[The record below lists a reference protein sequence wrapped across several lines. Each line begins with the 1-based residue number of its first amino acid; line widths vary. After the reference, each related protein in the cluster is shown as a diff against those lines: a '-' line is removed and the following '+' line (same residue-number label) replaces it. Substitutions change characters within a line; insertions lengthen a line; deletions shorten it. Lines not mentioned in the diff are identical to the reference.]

1 MINKRYKRDY
11 RPQEN
16 LRQFSLNNSKGIDET
31 KPITDT
37 DTVLEMENLTVND
50 DGTLSLRKRMQPA
63 YTASSE
69 TLAILWTGEHTF
81 GRKHDGT
88 YGLFNRTGG
97 SEVTVVFEGNDYY
110 TNEAK
115 ELLWALSSEYFD
127 FTNASFVNTSD
138 TTVIGNCLVSATR
151 MAETALL
158 DAALYDTIDTYLPR
172 YVQISNAE
180 GIFKVRVISPELNRI
195 DGSSTIPLN
204 PNMTLDNPYA
214 VRDGYANTVPSVSG
228 MLLYESAS
236 DITISDETVDV
247 LEETWNGDAVFESGA
262 EVAHIFEREGNCSV
276 SVVTETANQIPRLTF
291 INVPDDGRTE
301 DPIYYHST
309 VSDISVEKTDSENN
323 YHDLSYGI
331 SDYCNF
337 SYEFSPLEY
346 VFSYPT
352 SVYSSFTF
360 KTDNV
365 ETGDSF
371 KGLYVWNW
379 NVPNEKN
386 ISKIVFACKYPN
398 WSEQYNF
405 SYFSGV
411 AHIYKTDGS
420 VLYEDLRGVSAL
432 VSLDETLYI
441 VQIGCETYEHLGLFE
456 IDVVGKTFTRRAYY
470 TEEDAIARANST
482 TLAQYSPSFND
493 LFFNISIVLRS
504 MKLTIS
510 KNDLYV
516 DDDFFQTRVSELTE
530 SVKKSYRAVTGVP
543 NNPNF
548 NKYILKAFCNL
559 PSVKDTYYATWDY
572 SVDNVSWNP
581 YGYFDFTKYGNVK
594 FVEVPNE
601 QYSPPL
607 NVEELPDADADGNA
621 RYVQRPYVALNPGNS
636 SDSIISSASED
647 VSRIDVLPLAY
658 LKTIYSV
665 AEQSALLLRFSIITL
680 RESSTDGAGDVT
692 YRQNALVASQIWS
705 PSIQTSVDYLET
717 DLPNAVLGEKLYYK
731 KSLYSFG
738 TEEHDSFSYVTNPDS
753 FVTPLYNILDL
764 DVRAKD
770 FVHAVVPWRDYIMS
784 FAEHSI
790 HLSSR
795 LEDGFTTR
803 TVSTSLGVPY
813 QDRYSAKSI
822 LNGVIF
828 KSGSKVYYAYP
839 NPYAS
844 SDNVLNLTHVSKPV
858 DHILDSVST
867 EVQTYA
873 AVVDNQYV
881 LLIPQKDHTL
891 CLAYDASSRRW
902 ERYTYP
908 VIFDKM
914 FEDRFGTFTV
924 FNNTRNIEYTLF
936 EEDLTTA
943 LPRVELSL
951 YGYSDNTTA
960 SEVHPINFSWD
971 TGQKTDSVSNTK
983 QFVESKLVFATLD
996 ERDSFPFTLYVAI
1009 DGDPRVTTMDVSTDS
1024 PFWKPN
1030 DFGSS
1035 DPSKGVL
1042 NTNIRLG
1049 GAETPATGAFN
1060 TLRQLVVRYS
1070 GKGKSI
1076 RHVIQGESV
1085 CNFKLYETYVRYKN
1099 INGK

>member
-1 MINKRYKRDY
+1 MINKRYRRDY

-16 LRQFSLNNSKGIDET
+16 LRQFSLNNSRGIDET

-63 YTASSE
+63 YIASSE

-81 GRKHDGT
+81 GRKLDGT
-88 YGLFNRTGG
+88 YGLFNRVDR
-97 SEVTVVFEGNDYY
+97 SEVMVIFEGNDYY
-110 TNEAK
+110 TSEAK
-115 ELLWALSSEYFD
+115 ELSWALSSDYFD

-138 TTVIGNCLVSATR
+138 TTVIGNCRVSATR
-151 MAETALL
+151 MAEAALL
-158 DAALYDTIDTYLPR
+158 DAALYDAIDDVYLPR
-172 YVQISNAE
+172 YVQISNTE
-180 GIFKVRVISPELNRI
+180 DVFKVRIINPELNRI
-195 DGSSTIPLN
+195 DGSSNVPLN

-228 MLLYESAS
+228 MLLYESTADVTTSNEHVSILSDTKTADAKFEAS
-236 DITISDETVDV
+236 PETACEFKTD
-247 LEETWNGDAVFESGA
+247 GD
-262 EVAHIFEREGNCSV
+262 CSV
-276 SVVTETANQIPRLTF
+276 SVVTDTLNHVPRLSF
-291 INVPDDGRTE
+291 INVPDNGMAE
-301 DPIYYHST
+301 PVYYYT
-309 VSDISVEKTDSENN
+309 KVSNIAVEKIDSENK
-323 YHDLSYGI
+323 YHDLSDGI

-346 VFSYPT
+346 VFSYTT
-352 SVYSSFTF
+352 STYSHFTF
-360 KTDNV
+360 KTNNV

-379 NVPNEKN
+379 DVPNEKN

-398 WSEQYNF
+398 WSSQHSYD
-405 SYFSGV
+405 YFSGV

-420 VLYEDLRGVSAL
+420 VLYEDLWGESTL
-432 VSLDETLYI
+432 VNLDKTLYR
-441 VQIGCETYEHLGLFE
+441 VQIDCATYGHLGLFE
-456 IDVVGKTFTRRAYY
+456 IDVVGQTFTRRVYY
-470 TEEDAIARANST
+470 TDADAIAGTNFT
-482 TLAQYSPSFND
+482 MLAQYSPSFSD
-493 LFFNISIVLRS
+493 LFLNNTIVLRS
-504 MKLTIS
+504 IKLTIS
-510 KNDLYV
+510 KTGRYV
-516 DDDFFQTRVSELTE
+516 ADAFFQTRVSELTE
-530 SVKKSYRAVTGVP
+530 NVKKSYRAVTSVP

-548 NKYILKAFCNL
+548 NKFILKAFCNL
-559 PSVKDTYYATWDY
+559 PSAKDTYYATWDY

-581 YGYFDFTKYGNVK
+581 YGSFDFTKHGSVK
-594 FVEVPNE
+594 YVEVLNE

-607 NVEELPDADADGNA
+607 NVEELPDKDADGNA
-621 RYVQRPYVALNPGNS
+621 HYVKRPYVALNPGSS
-636 SDSIISSASED
+636 SDSVISSTSGD
-647 VSRIDVLPLAY
+647 VSRIDVFPLAY
-658 LKTIYSV
+658 LKTINSI

-680 RESSTDGAGDVT
+680 REVSKEGSEDVT

-705 PSIQTSVDYLET
+705 PSVQTSVEYLET

-738 TEEHDSFSYVTNPDS
+738 TESYDSFSYVTDPDS

-770 FVHAVVPWRDYIMS
+770 FVHAVVPWRNYIMS

-795 LEDGFTTR
+795 LENGFTTR

-844 SDNVLNLTHVSKPV
+844 SDNVLSLTHVSKPI
-858 DHILDSVST
+858 DHILDSIPT
-867 EVQTYA
+867 DIQTYA
-873 AVVDNQYV
+873 AVVDSQYV
-881 LLIPQKDHTL
+881 LLIPQEDRTL
-891 CLAYDASSRRW
+891 CFAYDTSNKCW
-902 ERYTYP
+902 EHYTYP
-908 VIFDKM
+908 VVFDKI

-924 FNNTRNIEYTLF
+924 FNNARNIEYTLF
-936 EEDLTTA
+936 EENLTTA
-943 LPRVELSL
+943 LPRVKISL

-960 SEVHPINFSWD
+960 SEVYPISFSWD

-996 ERDSFPFTLYVAI
+996 EKDSFPFTLYVAI
-1009 DGDPRVTTMDVSTDS
+1009 DGDPRVTTMDVSTDA

-1030 DFGSS
+1030 DFGSD

-1076 RHVIQGESV
+1076 RHVIQGGSV